1 MPFCY
6 RGRQS
11 GEARHAWWICVFGIF
26 VVPSGWIHPW
36 PSVSTLY
43 STGIG
48 GTLYDLSFLISQNT
62 CKCWLV
68 YFKKFVLFCDIFYVF
83 AFICFHAR
91 SDEYASL
98 KLSLNC
104 VICFTVNL
112 KLIY

>member
-43 STGIG
+43 STGIR
-48 GTLYDLSFLISQNT
+48 GTLYDLSFLIAQNT
-62 CKCWLV
+62 CKCW
-68 YFKKFVLFCDIFYVF
+68 FTSRNMFYSVTF
-83 AFICFHAR
+83 SMYLHSSAFMQSQMNMQA
-91 SDEYASL
+91 
-98 KLSLNC
+98 
-104 VICFTVNL
+104 
-112 KLIY
+112 